1 MVTLRKLNGYK
12 KTLYMNISDVSK
24 DISILTKVFETLPI
38 GIGVFYIENHNDFK
52 SIRYYFMNDT
62 ILKEM
67 NRQRDIVIGKR
78 IWDIAPEAYTDS
90 TGLKVIQSYFKVA
103 KMQESISL
111 GRIAYRNTEVSGIY
125 DCSIHPIN
133 KNYIYVKLINE
144 SEKIKSEIDLIN
156 TKKMASIGM
165 LLSGIAHEI
174 NNPLNYISGSLDIL
188 SKEYDNIVDRKKAKT
203 AIRYAKI
210 GIKKI
215 TSLVKQLQ
223 ILDKKTTKQT
233 EKCCINKAINSAIKV
248 NFYRITNIV
257 TLHNKKCKEK
267 IKIEANKT
275 DLHHIFINI
284 ISNALDA
291 MENVD
296 RRSVLKISCKVKDNY
311 FSISI
316 KDNGCGIKPEDLE
329 NVKDPF
335 FTSKEPGKG
344 IGLGLTIADR
354 YVRNY
359 NGKLDIT
366 SKYGVGSNVT
376 ISFPIK
382 NNMVIPKS

>member
-1 MVTLRKLNGYK
+1 
-12 KTLYMNISDVSK
+12 MNISKVSK
-24 DISILTKVFETLPI
+24 DISILTKVFETLPV
-38 GIGVFYIENHNDFK
+38 GIGVFYIENHNDLK
-52 SIRYYFMNDT
+52 SIQYYFMNDI

-67 NRQRDIVIGKR
+67 NRDRDTVIGKR

-90 TGLKVIQSYFKVA
+90 TGLKIIQSYFKVV
-103 KMQESISL
+103 KTQESISL
-111 GRIAYRNTEVSGIY
+111 GRIAYKNAEVSGIY

-133 KNYIYVKLINE
+133 KNYIYVKLKNE
-144 SEKIKSEIDLIN
+144 SEKIKSEIELIN

-188 SKEYDNIVDRKKAKT
+188 SKEYDNVADRKKAKT

-210 GIKKI
+210 GIKRI
-215 TSLVKQLQ
+215 SVLIKQLQ
-223 ILDKKTTKQT
+223 ILDKKTTKET
-233 EKCCINKAINSAIKV
+233 EKCSIDKAVNSAIEV
-248 NFYRITNIV
+248 NFYRIANIV
-257 TLHNKKCKEK
+257 TLHNEKCEEK
-267 IKIEANKT
+267 IKIKANRT

-296 RRSVLKISCKVKDNY
+296 RKSVLKISCKVKDNY

-316 KDNGCGIKPEDLE
+316 KDNGCGIRPEDID

-335 FTSKEPGKG
+335 YTSKEPGKG
-344 IGLGLTIADR
+344 VGLGLTIAER

-366 SKYGVGSNVT
+366 SEYGVGSNVT
-376 ISFPIK
+376 VSFPIK
-382 NNMVIPKS
+382 NNMVITKS